1 MHANPVGADQRI
13 APALT
18 LTLGNRSLRCSTSR
32 IPAVVSQGERGF
44 LRERGTAL
52 IFALVMLLL
61 LTLLGITAVTT
72 SSLQEKMAGNMRDQH
87 MAQQAGDSILRDGQ
101 SWVFNQTDK
110 PTPSCQPGAGPSGGI
125 WDSSCLPADAGATG
139 ANWWL
144 PPAAT
149 DSWWSGNGIASSET
163 HPTSQEPRFVV
174 ERIQQAPIT
183 AEIGKSKKVYRFY
196 YRTTGWSVGA
206 TDSSRGLIQDVFS
219 KRSDTYTN

>member
-1 MHANPVGADQRI
+1 MHANPVSAAQRI
-13 APALT
+13 APGT
-18 LTLGNRSLRCSTSR
+18 HINNPSPLR
-32 IPAVVSQGERGF
+32 GEGRVRGI
-44 LRERGTAL
+44 LKERGTAL

-72 SSLQEKMAGNMRDQH
+72 SSLQEKMAGNMRDQY

-101 SWVFNQTDK
+101 AWVVNQQDK
-110 PTPSCQPGAGPSGGI
+110 PIPSCPPASGPAGGI
-125 WDSSCLPADAGATG
+125 WDSTCLPANAGATG

-149 DSWWSGNGIASSET
+149 DTWWSGNGV
-163 HPTSQEPRFVV
+163 PTSVTIPQTSQQPLYVV
-174 ERIQQAPIT
+174 ERIQQSPIT
-183 AEIGKSKKVYRFY
+183 AEIGKGKKVYRFY

-206 TDSSRGLIQDVFS
+206 TDYSRGLIQDVFS